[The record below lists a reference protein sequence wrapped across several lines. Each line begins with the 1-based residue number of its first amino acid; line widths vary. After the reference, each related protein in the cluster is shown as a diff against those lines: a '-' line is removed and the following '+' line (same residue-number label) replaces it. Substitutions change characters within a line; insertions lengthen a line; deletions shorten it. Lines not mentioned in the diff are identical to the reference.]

1 MSSQPSNAKQLRNTV
16 LYGAI
21 CSALTLSTAASAEQQ
36 QKDVVELDSAII
48 TEQIGSEYQ
57 NKKASSPKFTA
68 PLIDT
73 PRTVNIIPEQL
84 MKDRGVT
91 SLQDVLRSTPGVT
104 LGSGE
109 GGTPTGDRPFIRGYE
124 ASTDIFIDGMR
135 DYARGSHETFNLES
149 VEVIKGPSSAYTGR
163 GGTGGSINLSTKK
176 PKLDNFLEGTVG
188 IGNGGQNRQTL
199 DGNYVFS
206 DSVAARLNLMRMGG
220 DMPGRDDVEYDRWG
234 IAPSISFGLET
245 PTRATLSY
253 AHIENKDTPD
263 MGIPFNNKA
272 NTGRN
277 EPIKVD
283 RNNFYGRKNV
293 DFNKNVFDTATVE
306 LEHDLNDAFTLRN
319 ATRYGASLNHYL
331 FTRPSFDN
339 CTGKATDASSCATE
353 DANLLFTRSDRA
365 RYRKSESIINQTDV
379 YGTFNTGAFEH
390 SITAGAEFSKE
401 EISSKEVK
409 RGDGKITETDSFWN
423 PNSGGSYAK
432 NLNYGS
438 KVKDGDI
445 KTMAYY
451 VFDTV
456 KLNEQWSLNGGLRYD
471 KFKVKQYAATG
482 VPLDSS
488 LSREDGMWNYQA
500 GVIFKPA
507 KNGSIYLSYGTSSNP
522 SGENLGQA
530 GGADGAQS
538 AATVND
544 LKPEKSRSI
553 ELGTKWDLMNE
564 KLSLTAALFETTK
577 TDARSNDLE
586 GNVTLNGENRVRG
599 IELGATGSI
608 TDRWDIWAGYTYLDP
623 KVKKYNATSKD
634 RKTGVITGNTSY
646 DGNQIK
652 FIAKNSATLWTTYK
666 PIQDWTIG
674 GGVSYVGQRF
684 VNDDNSLKLP
694 SHTLYDAMLGYQMNR
709 NLELQL
715 NVNNITDTRVYDA
728 SHVGLF
734 ANVGQG
740 RSYMLNANYS
750 F

>member
-21 CSALTLSTAASAEQQ
+21 CSALTLSAAASAAQQ
-36 QKDVVELDSAII
+36 QKDALELDSAII
-48 TEQIGSEYQ
+48 TEQIDSEYQ

-68 PLIDT
+68 PLVDS

-84 MKDRGVT
+84 IKDRGAT

-176 PKLDNFLEGTVG
+176 PKLDNFLDGTVG

-199 DGNYVFS
+199 DGNYMLS
-206 DSVAARLNLMRMGG
+206 DTVAARLNLMRMGG
-220 DMPGRDDVEYDRWG
+220 DIPGRDHVEYDRWG
-234 IAPSISFGLET
+234 IAPTISFGLGT
-245 PTRATLSY
+245 PTRVTLSY

-272 NTGRN
+272 NDRN
-277 EPIKVD
+277 KPIKVD
-283 RNNFYGRKNV
+283 RNNFYGRQKV
-293 DFNKNVFDTATVE
+293 DFNKNVFDTATVDF
-306 LEHDLNDAFTLRN
+306 EHDLNDSFTLRN
-319 ATRYGASLNHYL
+319 ATRYGTSLNHYL

-339 CTGKATDASSCATE
+339 CAAGDVGSCATE
-353 DANLLFTRSDRA
+353 DGDLQFTRANRA

-379 YGTFNTGAFEH
+379 YGTFNTGTLEH
-390 SITAGAEFSKE
+390 SLTTGAEFSRE
-401 EISSKEVK
+401 EISSKTMTASAA
-409 RGDGKITETDSFWN
+409 GDTDSFWN
-423 PNSGGSYAK
+423 PSSNGRYDKSISYGPK
-432 NLNYGS
+432 L
-438 KVKDGDI
+438 KDGDI

-456 KLNEQWSLNGGLRYD
+456 KLNEQWSLNGGVRYD
-471 KFKVKQYAATG
+471 KFKVSKNESISRG
-482 VPLDSS
+482 KVVPSA
-488 LSREDGMWNYQA
+488 SREDGMWNYQA

-530 GGADGAQS
+530 GGADGPAS
-538 AATVND
+538 AASVND
-544 LKPEKSRSI
+544 LKPEKSGSW
-553 ELGTKWDLMNE
+553 ELGTKWDLLDE
-564 KLSLTAALFETTK
+564 KLSLTAAVFETTK
-577 TDARSNDLE
+577 TDARSTDPFTGDVSLA
-586 GNVTLNGENRVRG
+586 GENRVRG
-599 IELGATGSI
+599 IEFGATGSI
-608 TDRWDIWAGYTYLDP
+608 TDKWDIWAGYTYLDP
-623 KVKKYNATSKD
+623 KVKKYRNGAN
-634 RKTGVITGNTSY
+634 VF
-646 DGNQIK
+646 DGKQIK

-694 SHTLYDAMLGYQMNR
+694 SHTLYDAMLGYQVSR
-709 NLELQL
+709 NLEMQL
-715 NVNNITDTRVYDA
+715 NVNNISDTRVYDA

>member
-21 CSALTLSTAASAEQQ
+21 CSALTLSATASAAQQ
-36 QKDVVELDSAII
+36 QKDALELDSAII
-48 TEQIGSEYQ
+48 TEQIDSEYQ

-68 PLIDT
+68 PLVDS

-84 MKDRGVT
+84 IKDRGAT

-176 PKLDNFLEGTVG
+176 PKLDNFLDGTVG

-199 DGNYVFS
+199 DGNYMLS
-206 DSVAARLNLMRMGG
+206 DTVAARLNLMRMGG
-220 DMPGRDDVEYDRWG
+220 DIPGRDHVEYDRWG
-234 IAPSISFGLET
+234 IAPTISFGLGT
-245 PTRATLSY
+245 PTRVTLSY

-272 NTGRN
+272 NDRN
-277 EPIKVD
+277 KPIKVD
-283 RNNFYGRKNV
+283 RNNFYGRQKV
-293 DFNKNVFDTATVE
+293 DFNKNVFDTATVDF
-306 LEHDLNDAFTLRN
+306 EHDLNDSFTLRN
-319 ATRYGASLNHYL
+319 ATRYGTSLNHYL

-339 CTGKATDASSCATE
+339 CAAGDVGSCATE
-353 DANLLFTRSDRA
+353 DGDLQFTRANRA

-379 YGTFNTGAFEH
+379 YGTFNTGTLEH
-390 SITAGAEFSKE
+390 SLTTGAEFSRE
-401 EISSKEVK
+401 EISSKTMTASAA
-409 RGDGKITETDSFWN
+409 GDTDSFWN
-423 PNSGGSYAK
+423 PSSNGRYDKSISYGPK
-432 NLNYGS
+432 L
-438 KVKDGDI
+438 KDGDI

-456 KLNEQWSLNGGLRYD
+456 KLNEQWSLNGGVRYD
-471 KFKVKQYAATG
+471 KFKVSKNESISRG
-482 VPLDSS
+482 KVVPSA
-488 LSREDGMWNYQA
+488 SREDGMWNYQA

-530 GGADGAQS
+530 GGADGPAS
-538 AATVND
+538 AASVND
-544 LKPEKSRSI
+544 LKPEKSGSW
-553 ELGTKWDLMNE
+553 ELGTKWDLLDE
-564 KLSLTAALFETTK
+564 KLSLTAAVFETTK
-577 TDARSNDLE
+577 TDARSTDPFTGDVSLA
-586 GNVTLNGENRVRG
+586 GENRVRG
-599 IELGATGSI
+599 IEFGATGSI
-608 TDRWDIWAGYTYLDP
+608 TDKWDIWAGYTYLDP
-623 KVKKYNATSKD
+623 KVKKYRNGAN
-634 RKTGVITGNTSY
+634 VF
-646 DGNQIK
+646 DGKQIK

-694 SHTLYDAMLGYQMNR
+694 SHTLYDAMLGYQVSR
-709 NLELQL
+709 NLEMQL
-715 NVNNITDTRVYDA
+715 NVNNISDTRVYDA

>member
-1 MSSQPSNAKQLRNTV
+1 MPSQPSNAKQLRNTV

-21 CSALTLSTAASAEQQ
+21 CSALTLSAAASAAQQ
-36 QKDVVELDSAII
+36 QKDALELDSAII
-48 TEQIGSEYQ
+48 TEQIDSEYQ

-68 PLIDT
+68 PLVDS

-84 MKDRGVT
+84 IKDRGAT

-176 PKLDNFLEGTVG
+176 PKLDNFLDGTVG

-199 DGNYVFS
+199 DGNYMLS
-206 DSVAARLNLMRMGG
+206 DTVAARLNLMRMGG
-220 DMPGRDDVEYDRWG
+220 DIPGRDHVEYDRWG
-234 IAPSISFGLET
+234 IAPTISFGLGT
-245 PTRATLSY
+245 PTRVTLSY

-272 NTGRN
+272 NDRN
-277 EPIKVD
+277 KPIKVD
-283 RNNFYGRKNV
+283 RNNFYGRQKV
-293 DFNKNVFDTATVE
+293 DFNKNVFDTATVDF
-306 LEHDLNDAFTLRN
+306 EHDLNDSFTLRN
-319 ATRYGASLNHYL
+319 ATRYGTSLNHYL

-339 CTGKATDASSCATE
+339 CAAGDVGSCATE
-353 DANLLFTRSDRA
+353 DGDLQFTRANRA

-379 YGTFNTGAFEH
+379 YGTFNTGTLEH
-390 SITAGAEFSKE
+390 SLTTGAEFSRE
-401 EISSKEVK
+401 EISSKTMTASAA
-409 RGDGKITETDSFWN
+409 GDTDSFWN
-423 PNSGGSYAK
+423 PSSNGRYDKSISYGPK
-432 NLNYGS
+432 L
-438 KVKDGDI
+438 KDGDI
-445 KTMAYY
+445 KTMAHY

-456 KLNEQWSLNGGLRYD
+456 KLNEQWSLNGGVRYD
-471 KFKVKQYAATG
+471 KFKVSKNESISRG
-482 VPLDSS
+482 KVVPSA
-488 LSREDGMWNYQA
+488 SREDGMWNYQA

-530 GGADGAQS
+530 GGADGPAS
-538 AATVND
+538 AASVND
-544 LKPEKSRSI
+544 LKPEKSGSW
-553 ELGTKWDLMNE
+553 ELGTKWDLLDE
-564 KLSLTAALFETTK
+564 KLSLTAAVFETTK
-577 TDARSNDLE
+577 TDARSTDPFTGDVSLA
-586 GNVTLNGENRVRG
+586 GENRVRG
-599 IELGATGSI
+599 IEFGATGSI
-608 TDRWDIWAGYTYLDP
+608 TDKWDIWAGYTYLDP
-623 KVKKYNATSKD
+623 KVKKYRNGAN
-634 RKTGVITGNTSY
+634 VF
-646 DGNQIK
+646 DGKQIK

-694 SHTLYDAMLGYQMNR
+694 SHTLYDAMLGYQVSR
-709 NLELQL
+709 NLEMQL
-715 NVNNITDTRVYDA
+715 NVNNISDTRVYDA

>member
-1 MSSQPSNAKQLRNTV
+1 MPSQPSNAKQLRNTV

-21 CSALTLSTAASAEQQ
+21 CSALTLSAAASAAQQ
-36 QKDVVELDSAII
+36 QKDALELDSAII
-48 TEQIGSEYQ
+48 TEQIDSEYQ

-68 PLIDT
+68 PLVDS

-84 MKDRGVT
+84 IKDRGAT

-176 PKLDNFLEGTVG
+176 PKLDNFLDGTVG

-199 DGNYVFS
+199 DGNYMLS
-206 DSVAARLNLMRMGG
+206 DTVAARLNLMRMGG
-220 DMPGRDDVEYDRWG
+220 DIPGRDHVEYDRWG
-234 IAPSISFGLET
+234 IAPTISFGLGT
-245 PTRATLSY
+245 PTRVTLSY

-272 NTGRN
+272 NDRN
-277 EPIKVD
+277 KPIKVD
-283 RNNFYGRKNV
+283 RNNFYGRQKV
-293 DFNKNVFDTATVE
+293 DFNKNVFDTATVDF
-306 LEHDLNDAFTLRN
+306 EHDLNDSFTLRN
-319 ATRYGASLNHYL
+319 ATRYGTSLNHYL

-339 CTGKATDASSCATE
+339 CAAGDVGSCATE
-353 DANLLFTRSDRA
+353 DGDLQFTRANRA

-379 YGTFNTGAFEH
+379 YGTFNTGTLEH
-390 SITAGAEFSKE
+390 SLTTGAEFSRE
-401 EISSKEVK
+401 EISSKTMTASAA
-409 RGDGKITETDSFWN
+409 GDTDSFWN
-423 PNSGGSYAK
+423 PSSNGRYDKSISYGPK
-432 NLNYGS
+432 L
-438 KVKDGDI
+438 KDGDI

-456 KLNEQWSLNGGLRYD
+456 KLNEQWSLNGGVRYD
-471 KFKVKQYAATG
+471 KFKVSKNESISRG
-482 VPLDSS
+482 KVVPSA
-488 LSREDGMWNYQA
+488 SREDGMWNYQA

-530 GGADGAQS
+530 GGADGPAS
-538 AATVND
+538 AASVND
-544 LKPEKSRSI
+544 LKPEKSGSW
-553 ELGTKWDLMNE
+553 ELGTKWDLLDE
-564 KLSLTAALFETTK
+564 KLSLTAAVFETTK
-577 TDARSNDLE
+577 TDARSTDPFTGDVSLA
-586 GNVTLNGENRVRG
+586 GENRVRG
-599 IELGATGSI
+599 IEFGATGSI
-608 TDRWDIWAGYTYLDP
+608 TDKWDIWAGYTYLDP
-623 KVKKYNATSKD
+623 KVKKYRNGAN
-634 RKTGVITGNTSY
+634 VF
-646 DGNQIK
+646 DGKQIK

-694 SHTLYDAMLGYQMNR
+694 SHTLYDAMLGYQVSR
-709 NLELQL
+709 NLEMQL
-715 NVNNITDTRVYDA
+715 NVNNISDTRVYDA

>member
-1 MSSQPSNAKQLRNTV
+1 MSSQPSHNKHLRNTV
-16 LYGAI
+16 LYSAI
-21 CSALTLSTAASAEQQ
+21 CSALTLSTAASADQA
-36 QKDVVELDSAII
+36 QKDTLELDSAVI
-48 TEQIGSEYQ
+48 TEQRPSDYQ

-68 PLIDT
+68 PLVDT

-84 MKDRGVT
+84 IKDRGAT

-176 PKLDNFLEGTVG
+176 PKLENFLEGTVG

-199 DGNYVFS
+199 DGNYVLS

-220 DMPGRDDVEYDRWG
+220 DIPGRDHVEYDRWG
-234 IAPSISFGLET
+234 IAPSISFGLDT
-245 PTRATLSY
+245 PTRVTLSY

-263 MGIPFNNKA
+263 MGIPFKNAA
-272 NTGRN
+272 NPDRTK
-277 EPIKVD
+277 PIKVD
-283 RNNFYGRKNV
+283 RNNFYGRKHV
-293 DFNKNVFDTATVE
+293 DFNKNVFDTATVDF
-306 LEHDLNDAFTLRN
+306 EHDINDAFTLRN
-319 ATRYGASLNHYL
+319 ATRYGTSLNHYL
-331 FTRPSFDN
+331 FTRPTFDN
-339 CTGKATDASSCATE
+339 CSAGDTGSCATE
-353 DANLLFTRSDRA
+353 DGDLQFKRNNRG

-379 YGTFNTGAFEH
+379 FGTFNTGALEH
-390 SITAGAEFSKE
+390 SLTAGAEFSRE
-401 EISSKEVK
+401 EVSSKTLDIKAAE
-409 RGDGKITETDSFWN
+409 DNDSFWN
-423 PNSGGSYAK
+423 PSSNGRYNKSISYGPK
-432 NLNYGS
+432 L
-438 KVKDGDI
+438 KDGDI

-471 KFKVKQYAATG
+471 KFKVYKNESISRG
-482 VPLDSS
+482 KPVPSE
-488 LSREDGMWNYQA
+488 SREDGMWNYQA
-500 GVIFKPA
+500 GIVFKPA
-507 KNGSIYLSYGTSSNP
+507 QNGSIYLSYGTSSNP
-522 SGENLGQA
+522 SGENLGQN
-530 GGADGAQS
+530 GGADGPAGAAQ
-538 AATVND
+538 VND

-553 ELGTKWDLMNE
+553 ELGTKWDVLNE
-564 KLSLTAALFETTK
+564 KLSLTAAVFETTK
-577 TDARSNDLE
+577 TDARSSDPITGDVSLA
-586 GNVTLNGENRVRG
+586 GENRVRG

-608 TDRWDIWAGYTYLDP
+608 TDKWDIWAGYTYLDP
-623 KVKKYNATSKD
+623 KIKKYRS
-634 RKTGVITGNTSY
+634 GNNVY

-652 FIAKNSATLWTTYK
+652 FIAKNSATLWTTYE
-666 PIQDWTIG
+666 PIKDWTIG
-674 GGVSYVGQRF
+674 GGVSYVGERY
-684 VNDDNSLKLP
+684 VDDSNTLKLP
-694 SHTLYDAMLGYQMNR
+694 SHTLYDAMVGYRMSR

>member
-1 MSSQPSNAKQLRNTV
+1 MPSQPSNAKQLRNTV

-21 CSALTLSTAASAEQQ
+21 CSALTLSAAASAAQQ
-36 QKDVVELDSAII
+36 QKDALELDSAII
-48 TEQIGSEYQ
+48 TEQIDSEYQ

-68 PLIDT
+68 PLVDS

-84 MKDRGVT
+84 IKDRGAT

-176 PKLDNFLEGTVG
+176 PKLDNFLDGTVG

-199 DGNYVFS
+199 DGNYMLS
-206 DSVAARLNLMRMGG
+206 DTVAARLNLMRMGG
-220 DMPGRDDVEYDRWG
+220 DIPGRDHVEYDRWG
-234 IAPSISFGLET
+234 IAPTISFGLGT
-245 PTRATLSY
+245 PTRVTLSY

-272 NTGRN
+272 NDRN
-277 EPIKVD
+277 KPIKVD
-283 RNNFYGRKNV
+283 RNNFYGRQKV
-293 DFNKNVFDTATVE
+293 DFNKNVFDTATVDF
-306 LEHDLNDAFTLRN
+306 EHDLNDSFTLRN
-319 ATRYGASLNHYL
+319 ATRYGTSLNHYL

-339 CTGKATDASSCATE
+339 CAAGDVGSCATE
-353 DANLLFTRSDRA
+353 DGDLQFTRANRA

-379 YGTFNTGAFEH
+379 YGTFNTGTLEH
-390 SITAGAEFSKE
+390 SLTTGAEFSRE
-401 EISSKEVK
+401 EISSKTMTASAA
-409 RGDGKITETDSFWN
+409 GDTDSFWN
-423 PNSGGSYAK
+423 PSSNGRYDKSISYGPK
-432 NLNYGS
+432 L
-438 KVKDGDI
+438 KDGDI

-456 KLNEQWSLNGGLRYD
+456 KLNEQWSLNGGVRYD
-471 KFKVKQYAATG
+471 KFKVSKNESISRGKVIPSA
-482 VPLDSS
+482 
-488 LSREDGMWNYQA
+488 SREDGMWNYQA

-530 GGADGAQS
+530 GGADGPAS
-538 AATVND
+538 AASVND
-544 LKPEKSRSI
+544 LKPEKSGSW
-553 ELGTKWDLMNE
+553 ELGTKWDLLDE
-564 KLSLTAALFETTK
+564 KLSLTAAVFETTK
-577 TDARSNDLE
+577 TDARSTDPFTGDVSLA
-586 GNVTLNGENRVRG
+586 GENRVRG
-599 IELGATGSI
+599 IEFGATGSI
-608 TDRWDIWAGYTYLDP
+608 TDKWDIWAGYTYLDP
-623 KVKKYNATSKD
+623 KVKKYRNGAN
-634 RKTGVITGNTSY
+634 VF
-646 DGNQIK
+646 DGKQIK

-694 SHTLYDAMLGYQMNR
+694 SHTLYDAMLGYQVSR
-709 NLELQL
+709 NLEMQL
-715 NVNNITDTRVYDA
+715 NVNNISDTRVYDA

>member
-1 MSSQPSNAKQLRNTV
+1 MSSQPSHNKHLRNTV

-21 CSALTLSTAASAEQQ
+21 CSALTLSAAASAEQA
-36 QKDVVELDSAII
+36 QKETLELDSAVI
-48 TEQIGSEYQ
+48 TEQRASDYQ
-57 NKKASSPKFTA
+57 NKNASSPKFTA
-68 PLIDT
+68 PLVDT

-84 MKDRGVT
+84 IKDRGAT

-176 PKLDNFLEGTVG
+176 PKLENFLEGTVG

-199 DGNYVFS
+199 DGNYVLS

-220 DMPGRDDVEYDRWG
+220 DIPGRDHVEYDRWG
-234 IAPSISFGLET
+234 IAPSISFGLDT
-245 PTRATLSY
+245 PTRVTLSY
-253 AHIENKDTPD
+253 SHIENKDTPD
-263 MGIPFNNKA
+263 MGIPFKNESNP
-272 NTGRN
+272 GRTK
-277 EPIKVD
+277 PIKVD
-283 RNNFYGRKNV
+283 RNNYYGRQKV
-293 DFNKNVFDTATVE
+293 DFNKNVFDTATVDF
-306 LEHDLNDAFTLRN
+306 EHDLNDAFTLRN
-319 ATRYGASLNHYL
+319 ATRYGTSLNHYL

-339 CTGKATDASSCATE
+339 CKVPAPGKTDNRPPACFSE
-353 DANLLFTRSDRA
+353 NGDLEFTRANRA

-379 YGTFNTGAFEH
+379 YGTFNTGALEH
-390 SITAGAEFSKE
+390 SLTAGTEFSRE
-401 EISSKEVK
+401 EISSKTMTASAA
-409 RGDGKITETDSFWN
+409 GDTDSFWN
-423 PNSGGSYAK
+423 PSSNGRYDKSISYGPK
-432 NLNYGS
+432 L
-438 KVKDGDI
+438 KDGDI

-456 KLNEQWSLNGGLRYD
+456 KLNDQWSLNGGLRYD
-471 KFKVKQYAATG
+471 KFKVYKNAVGAK
-482 VPLDSS
+482 PSE
-488 LSREDGMWNYQA
+488 SREDGLWNYQA
-500 GVIFKPA
+500 GVVFKPA
-507 KNGSIYLSYGTSSNP
+507 ENGSIYLSYGTSSNP

-530 GGADGAQS
+530 GGADGPAG
-538 AATVND
+538 AAAVND
-544 LKPEKSRSI
+544 VKPEKSRSW

-577 TDARSNDLE
+577 TDARTNDAENNTVVNL
-586 GNVTLNGENRVRG
+586 GGENRVRG
-599 IELGATGSI
+599 IELGATGAI
-608 TDRWDIWAGYTYLDP
+608 TDKWDIWAGYTYLDP
-623 KVKKYNATSKD
+623 KVKKYRNKD
-634 RKTGVITGNTSY
+634 NVF

-666 PIQDWTIG
+666 PVQDWTIG
-674 GGVSYVGQRF
+674 GGVSYVGERY
-684 VNDDNSLKLP
+684 VDDANSLKIP
-694 SHTLYDAMLGYQMNR
+694 SHTLYDAMVGYQMSR

-728 SHVGLF
+728 SHVGIF